1 MAGGRE
7 FCISI
12 MRNPYVSLLRKSWQ
26 FSLKDRPKFVLIYT
40 MFVGANLAIAMNPI
54 LYGWF
59 VDDLQRNGSEAL
71 TTGYLYALGFL
82 GLRLVEWTFHGPARV
97 MERKLA
103 FKIGKN
109 YLEDLYTRVI
119 GMPVQWHNENHS
131 GATISRLRKAHEALR
146 DFFQNG
152 FIYMYSLGKF
162 AFSFL
167 AMLYF
172 SPLFGAI
179 GVVLGILTIMVIIR
193 FDKPFIKS
201 LRQVNEKENEVS
213 SRLFDSLSNI
223 LTVITLRAE
232 KSIKRGFIAKLM
244 DVYKPFKKNVVVNEW
259 KWFIAQ
265 MLVGIIYV
273 VVAVGY
279 IYQNAQP
286 GQAFMIGG
294 LVVLLG
300 YVNQFTSVFND
311 IASQYTQIV
320 KFDTDIQNASSIENV
335 VVAKPR
341 MKDEQLPQLWK
352 SLKISNLNF
361 VRSGVD
367 GSPRSGVYDLTL
379 RINKGERIALIGES
393 GSGKSTLLSLLRGLY
408 EPLPGVR
415 VDVDGFGRS
424 TFGAIS
430 DRVTLFSQQP
440 EIFETTV
447 LENLTLGMSY
457 SREEIR
463 NACNIAQFSEV
474 LEKLPEHLDTFL
486 HEKGANLS
494 GGQKQRLAIARGILR
509 AGDSDIILMDEPT
522 SSVDPRTEQLL
533 YKSMFD
539 AFQGKAVIS
548 SLHRLHLLEQ
558 FDYIIILKNG
568 RIIDSGT
575 FEHMNRYSIVLKEM
589 MQHQMK
595 TENPALMEVAS

>member
-131 GATISRLRKAHEALR
+131 GATISKLRKAHEALR

-162 AFSFL
+162 VFSFL

-172 SPLFGAI
+172 SPLFGTV
-179 GVVLGILTIMVIIR
+179 GVILGIITVLVIIR

-201 LRQVNEKENEVS
+201 LTQVNEKENEVS
-213 SRLFDSLSNI
+213 SSLFDSLSNI

-232 KSIKRGFIAKLM
+232 KSVKQGFMAKVM
-244 DVYKPFKKNVVVNEW
+244 NVYKPFKKNVVVNEW

-279 IYQNAQP
+279 IYQNAHP
-286 GQAFMIGG
+286 GQTFMIGG

-311 IASQYTQIV
+311 IAAQYTQIV
-320 KFDTDIQNASSIENV
+320 KYDTDTQNASSIE
-335 VVAKPR
+335 AIGAEPLKGKERLPR
-341 MKDEQLPQLWK
+341 LWK
-352 SLKISNLNF
+352 SLEISNLNF
-361 VRSGVD
+361 VRSGVE
-367 GSPRSGVYDLTL
+367 GSPSSGVYDLTL
-379 RINKGERIALIGES
+379 RINRGERIALIGES

-415 VDVDGFGRS
+415 VDVDGLGSS

-457 SREEIR
+457 SREEIT
-463 NACNIAQFSEV
+463 NACNIAQFSDV

>member
-131 GATISRLRKAHEALR
+131 GATISKLRKAHEALR

-162 AFSFL
+162 VFSFL

-172 SPLFGAI
+172 SPLFGTV
-179 GVVLGILTIMVIIR
+179 GVILGIITVLVIIR

-201 LRQVNEKENEVS
+201 LTQVNEKENEVS
-213 SRLFDSLSNI
+213 SSLFDSLSNI

-232 KSIKRGFIAKLM
+232 KSVKQGFMAKVM
-244 DVYKPFKKNVVVNEW
+244 NVYKPFKKNVVVNEW

-279 IYQNAQP
+279 IYQNAHP
-286 GQAFMIGG
+286 GQTFMIGG

-311 IASQYTQIV
+311 IAAQYTQIV
-320 KFDTDIQNASSIENV
+320 KYDTDTQNASSIEAIGAEPV
-335 VVAKPR
+335 KGKERLPR
-341 MKDEQLPQLWK
+341 LWK
-352 SLKISNLNF
+352 SLEISNLNF
-361 VRSGVD
+361 VRSGVE
-367 GSPRSGVYDLTL
+367 GSPSSGVYDLTL
-379 RINKGERIALIGES
+379 RINRGERIALIGES

-415 VDVDGFGRS
+415 VDVDGLGSS

>member
-131 GATISRLRKAHEALR
+131 GATISKLRKAHEALR

-162 AFSFL
+162 VFSFL

-172 SPLFGAI
+172 SPLFGTV
-179 GVVLGILTIMVIIR
+179 GVILGIITVLVIIR

-201 LRQVNEKENEVS
+201 LTQVNEKENEVS
-213 SRLFDSLSNI
+213 SSLFDSLSNI

-232 KSIKRGFIAKLM
+232 KSVKQGFMAKVM
-244 DVYKPFKKNVVVNEW
+244 NVYKPFKKNVVVNEW

-279 IYQNAQP
+279 IYQNAHP
-286 GQAFMIGG
+286 GQTFMIGG

-311 IASQYTQIV
+311 IAAQYTQIV
-320 KFDTDIQNASSIENV
+320 KYDTDTQNASSIE
-335 VVAKPR
+335 AIGEEPLKGKERLPR
-341 MKDEQLPQLWK
+341 LWK
-352 SLKISNLNF
+352 SLEISNLNF
-361 VRSGVD
+361 VRSGVE
-367 GSPRSGVYDLTL
+367 GSPSSGVYDLTL
-379 RINKGERIALIGES
+379 RINRGERIALIGES

-415 VDVDGFGRS
+415 VDVDGLGS
-424 TFGAIS
+424 SAFGAIS

-457 SREEIR
+457 SREEIT
-463 NACNIAQFSEV
+463 NACNIAQFSDV

>member
-131 GATISRLRKAHEALR
+131 GATISKLRKAHEALR

-162 AFSFL
+162 VFSFL

-172 SPLFGAI
+172 SPLFGTV
-179 GVVLGILTIMVIIR
+179 GVILGIITVLVIIR

-201 LRQVNEKENEVS
+201 LTQVNEKENEVS
-213 SRLFDSLSNI
+213 SSLFDSLSNI

-232 KSIKRGFIAKLM
+232 KSVKQGFMAKVM
-244 DVYKPFKKNVVVNEW
+244 NVYKPFKKNVVVNEW

-279 IYQNAQP
+279 IYQNAHP
-286 GQAFMIGG
+286 GQTFMIGG

-311 IASQYTQIV
+311 IAAQYTQIV
-320 KFDTDIQNASSIENV
+320 KYDTDTQNASSIEAIGAEPV
-335 VVAKPR
+335 KGKERLPR
-341 MKDEQLPQLWK
+341 LWK
-352 SLKISNLNF
+352 SLEISNLNF
-361 VRSGVD
+361 VRSGVE
-367 GSPRSGVYDLTL
+367 GSPSSGVYDLTL
-379 RINKGERIALIGES
+379 RINRGERIALIGES

-415 VDVDGFGRS
+415 VDVDGLGS
-424 TFGAIS
+424 SAFGAIS

-457 SREEIR
+457 SREEIT
-463 NACNIAQFSEV
+463 NACNIAQFSDV